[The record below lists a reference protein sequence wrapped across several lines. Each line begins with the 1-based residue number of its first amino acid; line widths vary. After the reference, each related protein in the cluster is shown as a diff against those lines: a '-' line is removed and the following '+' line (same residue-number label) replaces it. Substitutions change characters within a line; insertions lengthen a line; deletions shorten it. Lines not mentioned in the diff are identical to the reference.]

1 MTDDEKN
8 IQAII
13 ESGELEKYSPEFF
26 KLNGRIGGKKGKKF
40 KGKTREEISEHMRW
54 VRSHRQ

>member
-8 IQAII
+8 IRAII
-13 ESGELEKYSPEFF
+13 ESGEVEKYSKDYFRLTG
-26 KLNGRIGGKKGKKF
+26 KLGGKKSKKF
-40 KGKTREEISEHMRW
+40 KGKTQKEISEHMRW